1 MKEREPEQ
9 AQGPQAPIQTE
20 ATDPAGCGGSAAAK
34 RGRPESAPFTH
45 GKGYAI
51 RRRYRGQDIFLSG
64 FATQAQ
70 AKRAMREK
78 MRAIDQNERPWGLG
92 PERTCVAQALQD
104 YAMERLPY
112 LKGAPQ
118 EARRINNFLRAAGLR
133 LLEVVPVPPEARP
146 EDPKNGRG
154 AEHVVSLQ
162 PHTSERKVPKGL
174 HGHRKALLAASANT
188 ERHRAA
194 LAGMP
199 MAEVTRKMVQDYI
212 DAMRKDGHSPATIAL
227 ERSVLRV
234 LFNHA
239 FTTWK
244 WTALQDNP
252 ATRVRMPEVRNTRTR
267 VLSFKEQELLDAALH
282 DCRNGLASLT
292 IVLLRETA
300 MRASEPLEH
309 AKWRDVDWQR
319 KVLKLR
325 DGKTGAREVP
335 LSPAALEALLALQE
349 LGAGKPDEP
358 IVQVTYEALK
368 AAWRRACARAG
379 IEDLRIHD
387 LRHTAAT
394 RLALKSGNV
403 FLVKALTG
411 HQTIQ
416 MLERYVNVGPDDVV
430 NYMHQPTG
438 GPDDEAQTPQD
449 PLKAGAGE
457 AAGAAVD
464 ARAQAGGEEGEAGG
478 AKVYQ
483 FPARRAA

>member
-1 MKEREPEQ
+1 MKEQEQKQ
-9 AQGPQAPIQTE
+9 AQGPQAPIQAE
-20 ATDPAGCGGSAAAK
+20 ATDPASRSATAR
-34 RGRPESAPFTH
+34 RGRAEAAPFRH

-51 RRRYRGQDIFLSG
+51 RRRYRSQDIFLSG
-64 FATQAQ
+64 FETQAQ
-70 AKRAMREK
+70 ARRAMREK

-104 YAMERLPY
+104 YALERLPY

-133 LLEVVPVPPEARP
+133 LLEVVPVPPGARP
-146 EDPKNGRG
+146 EDPKNGKG

-162 PHTSERKVPKGL
+162 PHTSERRVPKGL

-194 LAGMP
+194 LAGVP
-199 MAEVTRKMVQDYI
+199 LAEVTRKMVQDYI

-234 LFNHA
+234 LFNYA
-239 FTTWK
+239 CTIWK

-252 ATRVRMPEVRNTRTR
+252 ATRLRMPAVRNARSR
-267 VLSFKEQELLDAALH
+267 VLSFKEQELLDAALQ

-319 KVLKLR
+319 KVLRLR
-325 DGKTGAREVP
+325 DGKTGSREVP

-349 LGAGKPDEP
+349 QGGGQPDEP
-358 IVQVTYEALK
+358 IVRVTYEALK

-430 NYMHQPTG
+430 NYMHQPPG
-438 GPDDEAQTPQD
+438 EPVDVAQEPKD
-449 PLKAGAGE
+449 PLTATAGQAE
-457 AAGAAVD
+457 AAS
-464 ARAQAGGEEGEAGG
+464 G

-483 FPARRAA
+483 FPAKRAA